1 MKLPRHKFGFA
12 LISVLALITV
22 LTIMLGALMG
32 TNRTAFGMLRVSASR
47 DRMDRT
53 ISTVYAYCRFRMEH
67 DYRWGKD
74 DFAGRGPLEWGHLRL
89 TEVRGSGGSA
99 VQILRGEDLEN
110 QTEFSVEICNNL
122 RDDGEVATLKDVI
135 EGDPRSGVPTG
146 FCRLRVAV
154 QDSGQ
159 VDGAEIMVRNP
170 GLVSGVCLANE
181 CLEIDADRFDLF
193 TKDPIKNQARSLGGT
208 QLTGASNFFE
218 GTSFDPGSV
227 LGQELSSGFAS
238 RDNPVIW
245 SGTETTFA
253 LQGESL
259 ASRQAFKDSHPN
271 LAFKD
276 QRFVDESQ
284 SLFDIPDV
292 GLDGLLDV
300 TRPDGSSKPV
310 QQIPAGVYRFEQLS
324 ANGNIVRLLTR
335 RGAPTGDNPA
345 SGPIEKFWYMDEGT
359 TNISADALADRLGAP
374 HGVGVL
380 HEATDYVSING
391 GAAKVDL
398 LNRRM
403 VLDETYNFEVEGD
416 FTLIGSAPSTS
427 GNPTGDADLRQVNPS
442 LYFGDPEK
450 IADVTN
456 FAVGAA
462 ANQTNGNG
470 TASDKG
476 SLEVRG
482 KLYIQGDISGST
494 TLAASDDVKL
504 EISRFFD
511 PRGNSEVNFSVFS
524 EKNVSILPPPILED
538 ADDRPIDE
546 ATGQVQDVITGH
558 LSNGSPIRAVNVS
571 EKNLRFTGLIYAGEG
586 VQIDLQDTRSEAGEK
601 RNLYVEGAIV
611 AKRGHLDIKN
621 AEELRLVYNPQFVDR
636 LLPNLTKAGQR
647 RIEVTGWR
655 TTKPVALTQ

>member
-1 MKLPRHKFGFA
+1 MKLPRKSLGFA
-12 LISVLALITV
+12 LISVLALVTV

-32 TNRTAFGMLRVSASR
+32 TNRTAFGMLRVSAAR

-53 ISTVYAYCRFRMEH
+53 LTSVYSYCRFRLEH

-74 DFAGRGPLEWGHLRL
+74 DFAGRGPVEWGHLRL
-89 TEVRGSGGSA
+89 TEVRGSGGA
-99 VQILRGEDLEN
+99 ATQILKGEDREN
-110 QTEFSVEICNNL
+110 KIEFSVEICNNL
-122 RDDGEVATLKDVI
+122 RDDGEVATLKDVKQ
-135 EGDPRSGVPTG
+135 GDPRSGVPVG

-154 QDSGQ
+154 EGDGQ
-159 VDGAEIMVRNP
+159 VEGAEIMVRNP

-181 CLEIDADRFDLF
+181 CLEIDADRLELF
-193 TKDPIKNQARSLGGT
+193 TKDPLKNQARSLGIT
-208 QLTGASNFFE
+208 QIRGARNFLE
-218 GTSFDPGSV
+218 GSTFNAGPALS
-227 LGQELSSGFAS
+227 QELAAGFTS

-245 SGTETTFA
+245 SGGDSQFA
-253 LQGESL
+253 LAGESL
-259 ASRQAFKDSHPN
+259 AGRQDFKDSHPN

-276 QRFVDESQ
+276 QRFVDDSQ

-300 TRPDGSSKPV
+300 TRADGSSKPV
-310 QQIPAGVYRFEQLS
+310 QSIPAGVYRFEQVT
-324 ANGNIVRLLTR
+324 ANGNIVRVLTR

-359 TNISADALADRLGAP
+359 TNIGADALSDILGAP

-380 HEATDYVSING
+380 HEETDYVSING

-403 VLDETYNFEVEGD
+403 VLDEAYNFEVDGD
-416 FTLIGSAPSTS
+416 FALIGSAPATS
-427 GNPTGDADLRQVNPS
+427 DNPTGDNDLRQVNPS
-442 LYFGDPEK
+442 LYFGDPNR
-450 IADVTN
+450 IADVSN
-456 FAVGAA
+456 FSVGAA
-462 ANQTNGNG
+462 ANQTN
-470 TASDKG
+470 TAEKG

-482 KLYIQGDISGST
+482 KLYVQGDISGST
-494 TLAASDDVKL
+494 TLAASDDIKL

-524 EKNVSILPPPILED
+524 EKNVAILPPPILED
-538 ADDRPIDE
+538 ADDRQVND
-546 ATGQVQDVITGH
+546 ATGRVEDVILGY
-558 LSNGSPIRAVNVS
+558 LPDGKPIKAINVS
-571 EKNLRFTGLIYAGEG
+571 EKDLRFTGLIYAGEG
-586 VQIDLQDTRSEAGEK
+586 VKIDLQDTRAEDGSR

-611 AKRGHLDIKN
+611 AKRGHLDISN

-655 TTKPVALTQ
+655 NTRPAALAATP